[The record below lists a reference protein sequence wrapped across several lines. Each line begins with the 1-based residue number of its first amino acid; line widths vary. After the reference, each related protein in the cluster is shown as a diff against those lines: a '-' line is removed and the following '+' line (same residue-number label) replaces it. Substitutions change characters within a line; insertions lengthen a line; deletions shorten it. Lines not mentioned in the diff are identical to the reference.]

1 LPLEWTR
8 SVDLLL
14 GEVVF
19 VLLFDAQLGKLF
31 QLLPLN
37 TLDLESIFLEL
48 LAYLAALLEVVQ
60 PVLLLEFLVLRDL
73 RPNLNY

>member
-1 LPLEWTR
+1 
-8 SVDLLL
+8 
-14 GEVVF
+14 VF

-31 QLLPLN
+31 QLLALN

>member
-1 LPLEWTR
+1 M
-8 SVDLLL
+8 
-14 GEVVF
+14 F

-31 QLLPLN
+31 QLLALN

>member
-1 LPLEWTR
+1 
-8 SVDLLL
+8 
-14 GEVVF
+14 VF

-31 QLLPLN
+31 QLLTLN